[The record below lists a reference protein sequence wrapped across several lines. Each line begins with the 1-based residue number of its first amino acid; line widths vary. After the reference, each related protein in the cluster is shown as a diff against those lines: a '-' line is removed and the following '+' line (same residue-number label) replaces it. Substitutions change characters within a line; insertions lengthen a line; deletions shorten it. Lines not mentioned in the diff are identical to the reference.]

1 MPNTPLSI
9 YLLKKEIK
17 KNTRVLKLHNA
28 KSHPVEIDGTTSV
41 LHLQS
46 PTSNPPTFAQLF
58 ISSNQLDGIDF
69 GTNQSTGA
77 VLELHHA
84 GNTFFVAFGK
94 GYHMIEMDF
103 MVADFGL
110 KTALNLVKTKDIR
123 GIDTASN
130 KSTPLNNRIQS
141 GLGAEVSDFPIDIDE
156 DLLSA
161 IEGLSRDV
169 SFGTRVSGHRRVL
182 KVNFKGKLDDLPKLL
197 LKAYQKYITALP
209 AEFKWVEN
217 IREVSEAPVIA
228 DLDTELL
235 TRLHSFQA
243 KGSAQNDNLYLIA
256 PGIYD
261 SDNVAGF
268 SYGANSS
275 QRSDILSLQRYL
287 DKVLSVES
295 ALELHHLKTGYK
307 VFAKDDGHNTVNT
320 WTGYE
325 CIYCE
330 FEHNKK
336 HYELRAGTWYEIN
349 VDFVK
354 EINAVMERIP
364 TYNVTLPKFNHDS
377 EGAYNE
383 FVADNDVAKNIKC
396 MDTKNIYIGGGQS
409 RFEFCDLVHRNNGQD
424 KLTDLI
430 HVKHYTSSATL
441 SHLFS
446 QGVVSAEIFRSS
458 EEARNKLYTNHPG
471 VMPLTNPVVAPKS
484 SDYRVVYAI
493 YDIEALPT
501 KLPFFSKVNLKNA
514 YNRLQL
520 LGYEVA
526 LAHIDVDPLKKAQLK
541 GKTHSKRAKQQSAA

>member
-1 MPNTPLSI
+1 MPTTPLSI
-9 YLLKKEIK
+9 YLLKREI
-17 KNTRVLKLHNA
+17 NTSTRVLKLHNA
-28 KSHPVEIDGTTSV
+28 KSHPVEIEGTTSV

-58 ISSNQLDGIDF
+58 TANDQLDGIDL

-84 GNTFFVAFGK
+84 GNTFFVAFGN
-94 GYHMIEMDF
+94 GFHMIEMGF

-110 KTALNLVKTKDIR
+110 KTALNLVEPKDIR

-141 GLGAEVSDFPIDIDE
+141 GLGAEVSDFPIDVDE

-161 IEGLSRDV
+161 IEGLCSEKV
-169 SFGTRVSGHRRVL
+169 FGTRVSGRRRAL
-182 KVNFKGKLDDLPKLL
+182 KVNFKGKLDELPKLL
-197 LKAYQKYITALP
+197 LNAYKKYNTALP

-217 IREVSEAPVIA
+217 IREISESSIIKY
-228 DLDTELL
+228 LDAELL
-235 TRLHSFQA
+235 ARLQSVQA
-243 KGSAQNDNLYLIA
+243 NGPAQNDNLDMVA
-256 PGIYD
+256 PDVYD
-261 SDNVAGF
+261 SGNVAGF
-268 SYGANSS
+268 SYGAHSKE
-275 QRSDILSLQRYL
+275 RSDILSLQRYL
-287 DKVLSVES
+287 DKVVGEKGT
-295 ALELHHLKTGYK
+295 LELNHLKTGYK
-307 VFAKDDGHNTVNT
+307 VFAKDDDHSTINI
-320 WTGYE
+320 WSGYE

-330 FEHNKK
+330 FEHDKK

-354 EINAVMERIP
+354 EINAVMESIP
-364 TYNVTLPKFNHDS
+364 TYNVTLPAFNHDS
-377 EGAYNE
+377 EGAYNK
-383 FVADNDVAKNIKC
+383 FVADNDANIEC
-396 MDTKNIYIGGGQS
+396 MDTKNIPMGGGQS
-409 RFEFCDLVHRNNGQD
+409 RFEFCDLVHRDNGQD
-424 KLTDLI
+424 NLTDLI

-446 QGVVSAEIFRSS
+446 QGVVSAEIFRRS
-458 EEARNKLYTNHPG
+458 EEARNKLYTEHPG
-471 VMPLTNPVVAPKS
+471 VMPLTNSAIAPKA
-484 SDYRVVYAI
+484 SDYRIVYAI
-493 YDIEALPT
+493 YDIAALPT

>member
-1 MPNTPLSI
+1 MPTTPLSI

-17 KNTRVLKLHNA
+17 TSTRVLKLNDA
-28 KSHPVEIDGTTSV
+28 ISHPLEIEGTTSV

-46 PTSNPPTFAQLF
+46 PTSNPPAFAQLF
-58 ISSNQLDGIDF
+58 TASNQLDGIDF

-84 GNTFFVAFGK
+84 GNTFFIAFGQ
-94 GYHMIEMDF
+94 GFHMIEMGY

-110 KTALNLVKTKDIR
+110 KTALNLVELKDIR

-130 KSTPLNNRIQS
+130 KTTPLNNRIQS

-161 IEGLSRDV
+161 IEGLSRDG
-169 SFGTRVSGHRRVL
+169 SFGTRVSGHRRRL
-182 KVNFKGKLDDLPKLL
+182 KVNFKGKLDELPKLL
-197 LKAYQKYITALP
+197 LNAYKKYNTALP
-209 AEFKWVEN
+209 TEFKWVEN
-217 IREVSEAPVIA
+217 IREVSESSIIA
-228 DLDTELL
+228 DLDAELL
-235 TRLHSFQA
+235 SRLQSIHA
-243 KGSAQNDNLYLIA
+243 NGPAQNDNLDLIA
-256 PGIYD
+256 PDVYD
-261 SDNVAGF
+261 SSNVAGF
-268 SYGANSS
+268 SYGAHSK

-287 DKVLSVES
+287 DKVVGDEGT
-295 ALELHHLKTGYK
+295 LELGHLKTGYK
-307 VFAKDDGHNTVNT
+307 VFAKDDDHNTTNT
-320 WTGYE
+320 WSGYE

-336 HYELRAGTWYEIN
+336 YYELRAGTWYEIN

-354 EINAVMERIP
+354 EINAVMESIP
-364 TYNVTLPKFNHDS
+364 TYNVTLPAFNHDS
-377 EGAYNE
+377 EGAYNT
-383 FVADNDVAKNIKC
+383 FVAQNDADIEC
-396 MDTKNIYIGGGQS
+396 MDTKNIYIGGGHS
-409 RFEFCDLVHRNNGQD
+409 KFEFCDLVHRNNGQD

-446 QGVVSAEIFRSS
+446 QGVVSAEIFRRS
-458 EEARNKLYTNHPG
+458 EEARNKLYTDHPG
-471 VMPLTNPVVAPKS
+471 VMPLTNSAIAPKA

-493 YDIEALPT
+493 YDIAALPT

-526 LAHIDVDPLKKAQLK
+526 LAHIDVDPSKKAQLK
-541 GKTHSKRAKQQSAA
+541 GKKSKKGQKLPSAA